1 MCVYSE
7 MVKKMECPT
16 CGWGVRIIRE
26 YEEDGMVVGIYECRE
41 GCPVEIR
48 VASPIEFMRQLNK
61 WV

>member
-1 MCVYSE
+1 

-16 CGWGVRIIRE
+16 CGWGVRIIKE
-26 YEEDGMVVGIYECRE
+26 YEEDGMVVGIYECRV

-61 WV
+61 WE